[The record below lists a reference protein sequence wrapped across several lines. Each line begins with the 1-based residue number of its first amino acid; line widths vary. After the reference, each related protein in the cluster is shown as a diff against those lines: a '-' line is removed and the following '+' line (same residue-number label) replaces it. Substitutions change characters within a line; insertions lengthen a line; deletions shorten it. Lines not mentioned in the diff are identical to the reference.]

1 MKIKEKLLIM
11 IGVMILIIMAMGIVF
26 GGYFFGLAGVFELL
40 GVQYNS
46 VWSLFV
52 FVMGFFILGIFV
64 ELITKVIFVLS
75 TRNIR
80 EKVYVLMIRLSLEF
94 LSNWLVL
101 FTVDELM
108 KGITLSWKTEV
119 MIALLLAVVERIFD
133 KEDNS

>member
-75 TRNIR
+75 TRNTR
-80 EKVYVLMIRLSLEF
+80 DKAYVLMIRLSLEF

-101 FTVDELM
+101 FTGDELM

>member
-75 TRNIR
+75 TRNTR
-80 EKVYVLMIRLSLEF
+80 DKAYVLMIRLSLEF